1 MSGGVSIS
9 MASSCGTVEH
19 APYTDLQ
26 ANGSV
31 EIPVRVKVDSNAPEG
46 RCKVSAT
53 LSWYNTNFQ
62 KVDTTANAEFDVLEK
77 PRIEVPGGT
86 TTISTETDKA
96 YLDLSIKVSQD
107 WTGSLTLELDLIR
120 GPDGNTYAG
129 SYRVEDSEGKP
140 LTKNQSGDPAGRV
153 GRESLR
159 LRYEGPVTG
168 YLVLDGFKDQPAG
181 TYELELWVEGSD
193 LKPTKAKFKV
203 IKK

>member
-77 PRIEVPGGT
+77 PRIEVPGGDYNNLHGNQQ
-86 TTISTETDKA
+86 S
-96 YLDLSIKVSQD
+96 LSRSVHQ
-107 WTGSLTLELDLIR
+107 
-120 GPDGNTYAG
+120 
-129 SYRVEDSEGKP
+129 GKP
-140 LTKNQSGDPAGRV
+140 R
-153 GRESLR
+153 
-159 LRYEGPVTG
+159 
-168 YLVLDGFKDQPAG
+168 LDGVPYIGIGFDQGPRWKYVCRFLPSRG
-181 TYELELWVEGSD
+181 
-193 LKPTKAKFKV
+193 
-203 IKK
+203 